1 MLGRGAVAAVEEEV
15 LEPVQ
20 IKVVGA
26 VVGVQ
31 PGELCQDG
39 VTVAF
44 LKRTPW

>member
-1 MLGRGAVAAVEEEV
+1 MAAVEEEV

-26 VVGVQ
+26 VMGLQ
-31 PGELCQDG
+31 PGELCHDG

-44 LKRTPW
+44 LK